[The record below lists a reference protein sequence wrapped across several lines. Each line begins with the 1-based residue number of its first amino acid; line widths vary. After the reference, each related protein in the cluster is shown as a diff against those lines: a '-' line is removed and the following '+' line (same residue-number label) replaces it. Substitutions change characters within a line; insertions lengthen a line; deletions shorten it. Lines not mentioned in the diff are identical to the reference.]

1 MPLLC
6 RRSALPP
13 VSARMVLLSAFMAGL
28 CATGA
33 LFFLVSRLEARQEE
47 LRFRDLAQ
55 RRFTAIRIGTEGA
68 LAALQGVNQLFAAMG
83 TVSGEQFRI
92 YTRPMLQAHPYLV
105 ALGFQRIVPAQE
117 RAAYEA
123 RMRLTSPAFQITE
136 LAPGGSLVRA
146 GNRATY
152 RVIEYIEP
160 LAGNEVVV
168 GMDSGFLEIP
178 SAAAQRAAQLGLPT
192 ATALFGL
199 PQYKGMKK
207 GFLVLLPVYAWKT
220 SGEGTAPMRVAGY
233 NAAVFLAEELFARI
247 LAPSRVVTSPGL
259 TMSVHSLASDQMAEE
274 VFRSTS
280 TASDVFWLERHV
292 ARLFGS
298 RPLLLH
304 EDIDIAGSAWRLT
317 ARTAGEFLPEHHAG
331 SLLVLL
337 LGLASTLSAA
347 GYLRKLNRRTL
358 DLAHA
363 NAMLN
368 RDIAERHEIAQALSR
383 SEDRFRRLVE
393 LSSDWYWEQDA
404 AYRFSLLAGRKVRE
418 APGMLARVIGRTR
431 WEVALS
437 ADPEDLAAHRALVE
451 RHQPFQNFEY
461 LLTLN
466 HGQQVWLSVNG
477 EPFFNEDGQFAGYRG
492 TGRDISQRKRSEQA
506 LRELTA
512 HRESI
517 KEQERKRIARE
528 IHDELGQTLLALRL
542 DVASLHLRVGAHIR
556 LRERV
561 GLALSQIDF
570 TIRAVR
576 NIINDLRPPVLD
588 LGLDAAIEWQVGQ
601 FQRRSGI
608 HCHLAWNSGATNLD
622 ERVATALFRI
632 VQEALT
638 NVLRHAGASA
648 VTITLGSTARA
659 VNITIA
665 DNGRGAQPEDCRR
678 AGSFGLAGIS
688 ERVVALGGKF
698 DIVSEPGS
706 GLTLLICLPLQQASH
721 AHAYP

>member
-1 MPLLC
+1 MPLL
-6 RRSALPP
+6 RRTSALPP
-13 VSARMVLLSAFMAGL
+13 VSPRMVLLLVFLAGL

-33 LFFLVSRLEARQEE
+33 LFFLVSRLETRQQE
-47 LRFRDLAQ
+47 LHFRELAQ
-55 RRFTAIRIGTEGA
+55 RRFTAIRVGTEGA
-68 LAALQGVNQLFAAMG
+68 LAALHGVNQLFAAMG
-83 TVSGEQFRI
+83 RVSDEQFRI
-92 YTRPMLQAHPYLV
+92 YTRPLLQAHPYLV
-105 ALGFQRIVPAQE
+105 ALGFQRIVLAQE

-123 RMRLTSPAFQITE
+123 RMRLTFPAFQITE
-136 LAPGGSLVRA
+136 LAPDGSLVRA
-146 GNRATY
+146 GSRPTY

-160 LAGNEVVV
+160 LAGNEAVF
-168 GMDSGFLEIP
+168 GMDSSFLGVH
-178 SAAAQRAAQLGLPT
+178 SAAARRAVQLGLPA

-199 PQYKGMKK
+199 PQYRGMKK
-207 GFLVLLPVYAWKT
+207 GFLVLLPVY
-220 SGEGTAPMRVAGY
+220 SGESSEQGTAPTRVSGY
-233 NAAVFLAEELFARI
+233 NAALFLADELFARI
-247 LAPSRVVTSPGL
+247 LASTRVMTSPGL
-259 TMSVHSLASDQMAEE
+259 TMSVHSLASGQMAEE
-274 VFRSTS
+274 VFRSADP
-280 TASDVFWLERHV
+280 ASDAFRLEQPV

-304 EDIDIAGSAWRLT
+304 EDIDVAGSAWRLT
-317 ARTAGEFLPEHHAG
+317 AGAGCKFRPEHHAG

-347 GYLRKLNRRTL
+347 AYLRKLNRRTL

-368 RDIAERHEIAQALSR
+368 RDIAERREIALALSR

-437 ADPEDLAAHRALVE
+437 ADPDDLAVHRALVE
-451 RHQPFQNFEY
+451 AHQPFQNFEY

-477 EPFFNEDGQFAGYRG
+477 EPVFDEDGYFAGYRG

-542 DVASLHLRVGAHIR
+542 DVASLYLRVGGHAR

-561 GLALSQIDF
+561 GLALSQIDI
-570 TIRAVR
+570 TVRAVR

-608 HCHLAWNSGATNLD
+608 HCHLAWNSSAAGLD

-638 NVLRHAGASA
+638 NVLRHASASE

-659 VNITIA
+659 VNMTIN
-665 DNGRGAQPEDCRR
+665 DNGRGAQPKDCRR

-688 ERVVALGGKF
+688 ERIVALGGKF
-698 DIVSEPGS
+698 EIVSKPGM
-706 GLTLLICLPLQQASH
+706 GLTLIICLPLQQAS
-721 AHAYP
+721 

>member
-1 MPLLC
+1 MPLL
-6 RRSALPP
+6 RRTSVLPP
-13 VSARMVLLSAFMAGL
+13 VSARMVLLSVLAAGL

-33 LFFLVSRLEARQEE
+33 LFFLVSRLETRQVE
-47 LRFRDLAQ
+47 LHFRDLAQ
-55 RRFTAIRIGTEGA
+55 RRFIAIRTGADGA
-68 LAALQGVNQLFAAMG
+68 LAALHGVNQLFAAMG

-92 YTRPMLQAHPYLV
+92 YTRPLLHANPYLV
-105 ALGFQRIVPAQE
+105 ALGFQRIVLADE
-117 RAAYEA
+117 RVVYEA
-123 RMRLTSPAFQITE
+123 RMRLRFPGFQITE
-136 LAPGGSLVRA
+136 LAPDGSVVRA
-146 GNRATY
+146 GNRSTY

-160 LAGNEVVV
+160 AAGNEVVF
-168 GMDSGFLEIP
+168 GMDSSFSEVHNV
-178 SAAAQRAAQLGLPT
+178 AARRAVQLGLPA
-192 ATALFGL
+192 ATTLFGL
-199 PQYKGMKK
+199 PQYKQMRK
-207 GFLVLLPVYAWKT
+207 GFLVLLPVHAWKN
-220 SGEGTAPMRVAGY
+220 SEEGGVPMRVAGY
-233 NAAVFLAEELFARI
+233 NAAVFLADELFARI
-247 LAPSRVVTSPGL
+247 LASTKGVSSPGL
-259 TMSVHSLASDQMAEE
+259 TISVHALASGQMAEE
-274 VFRSTS
+274 VFRS
-280 TASDVFWLERHV
+280 AIPAPERFWLERHV
-292 ARLFGS
+292 AWLFGS

-317 ARTAGEFLPEHHAG
+317 AGAAPKFLPERHVG
-331 SLLVLL
+331 SLLVLF
-337 LGLASTLSAA
+337 LGLASTLLAA
-347 GYLRKLNRRTL
+347 GYLKKLDRRTL

-368 RDIAERHEIAQALSR
+368 RDIAERREIALALSR

-393 LSSDWYWEQDA
+393 LSSDWYWEQDT
-404 AYRFSLLAGRKVRE
+404 AYRFRLLAGRKIRE
-418 APGMLARVIGRTR
+418 APAMLARVIGRTR

-437 ADPEDLAAHRALVE
+437 ADPERLAAHRALVE
-451 RHQPFQNFEY
+451 AHQPFQNFEY
-461 LLTLN
+461 LLALN
-466 HGQQVWLSVNG
+466 HDEHVWLSVNG
-477 EPFFNEDGQFAGYRG
+477 EPVFGEDGQFAGYRG

-542 DVASLHLRVGAHIR
+542 DVASLHLRVGGHAR

-561 GLALSQIDF
+561 GLALSQIDI

-608 HCHLAWNSGATNLD
+608 DCHLAWNSGATGLD
-622 ERVATALFRI
+622 ERLATALFRI

-648 VTITLGSTARA
+648 VTITLGSTAGA
-659 VNITIA
+659 VNMTIA
-665 DNGRGAQPEDCRR
+665 DNGKGARPEDCRR

-698 DIVSEPGS
+698 DIVSEPGM
-706 GLTLLICLPLQQASH
+706 GLTLIICLPLQQAS
-721 AHAYP
+721 

>member
-1 MPLLC
+1 MPLS
-6 RRSALPP
+6 RRTSVLPP
-13 VSARMVLLSAFMAGL
+13 VSARIVLLLVLMAGL
-28 CATGA
+28 CATAA
-33 LFFLVSRLEARQEE
+33 LFFLVSRLETRQEE
-47 LRFRDLAQ
+47 LRFRELAQ
-55 RRFTAIRIGTEGA
+55 RRFNAIRIGTDGA
-68 LAALQGVNQLFAAMG
+68 LAALHGVNQLFTAMG

-92 YTRPMLQAHPYLV
+92 YTRPLLQAHPYLV
-105 ALGFQRIVPAQE
+105 ALGYQRIVLAEE

-123 RMRLTSPAFQITE
+123 RMRLRFPAFQITE
-136 LAPGGSLVRA
+136 LTPDGSLVRA
-146 GNRATY
+146 GDRPTY
-152 RVIEYIEP
+152 RVIEYVEP
-160 LAGNEVVV
+160 AAENEVVF
-168 GMDSGFLEIP
+168 GMDSGFLEVHNV
-178 SAAAQRAAQLGLPT
+178 AARRAAQLGLPA

-199 PQYKGMKK
+199 PQYTGVKK
-207 GFLVLLPVYAWKT
+207 GFLLLLPVHAWKT
-220 SGEGTAPMRVAGY
+220 SEEGAAPMRVAGY
-233 NAAVFLAEELFARI
+233 NAAVFLADELFARI
-247 LAPSRVVTSPGL
+247 LASTRVVTTPGL
-259 TMSVHSLASDQMAEE
+259 TMSVHALAPGGKAEE
-274 VFRSTS
+274 VFRSES
-280 TASDVFWLERHV
+280 PASDGFWLEQHV

-317 ARTAGEFLPEHHAG
+317 AEATCEFLPEHHAG

-347 GYLRKLNRRTL
+347 GYLGKLNRRTL

-368 RDIAERHEIAQALSR
+368 RDIAERRDIALALSR

-393 LSSDWYWEQDA
+393 LSSDWYWEQDT

-418 APGMLARVIGRTR
+418 TPAMLARVIGRTR
-431 WEVALS
+431 WDVAL
-437 ADPEDLAAHRALVE
+437 AAHPADLAEHRALVE
-451 RHQPFQNFEY
+451 AHQPFQHFEY

-466 HGQQVWLSVNG
+466 HNEQVWLSVNG
-477 EPFFNEDGQFAGYRG
+477 EPVFDEHGQFAGYRG
-492 TGRDISQRKRSEQA
+492 TGRDISRRKRSEQA
-506 LRELTA
+506 LRGLTA

-542 DVASLHLRVGAHIR
+542 DVASLYVRVGGHAR
-556 LRERV
+556 LGERV
-561 GLALSQIDF
+561 GLALSQIDI

-588 LGLDAAIEWQVGQ
+588 LGLDAAIEWQVRQ

-608 HCHLAWNSGATNLD
+608 HCHLAWNSGATGLD

-638 NVLRHAGASA
+638 NVLRHANASE
-648 VTITLGSTARA
+648 VTITLGSNGGA
-659 VNITIA
+659 VNMTIT
-665 DNGRGAQPEDCRR
+665 DNGRGADPEDCRR

-698 DIVSEPGS
+698 DIVSEPGM
-706 GLTLLICLPLQQASH
+706 GLTLFICLPLQPAS
-721 AHAYP
+721 

>member
-1 MPLLC
+1 MPLL
-6 RRSALPP
+6 RRTSAFPP
-13 VSARMVLLSAFMAGL
+13 VSARTVLLSVLMAGL
-28 CATGA
+28 CATAA
-33 LFFLVSRLEARQEE
+33 LFVLVSRLETRQEE
-47 LRFRDLAQ
+47 LRFRELAQ

-68 LAALQGVNQLFAAMG
+68 LAALQGVNQLFTAMG
-83 TVSGEQFRI
+83 TVSAEQFRI
-92 YTRPMLQAHPYLV
+92 YTLPLLQAHPYLI
-105 ALGFQRIVPAQE
+105 ALGFQRNVLAE
-117 RAAYEA
+117 DRAAYEA
-123 RMRLTSPAFQITE
+123 RVRLLFPAFQITE
-136 LAPGGSLVRA
+136 PAPDGGLIRA
-146 GNRATY
+146 GKRPAY
-152 RVIEYIEP
+152 RVIEYIQP
-160 LAGNEVVV
+160 LAGNEVVF
-168 GMDSGFLEIP
+168 GMDSGTLQVHNV
-178 SAAAQRAAQLGLPT
+178 AARQAAQTGLPA

-199 PQYKGMKK
+199 PQYKGVKK
-207 GFLVLLPVYAWKT
+207 GFLVLLPVYAWKN
-220 SGEGTAPMRVAGY
+220 SEEGTAPMRVAGY
-233 NAAVFLAEELFARI
+233 NAAVFLADELFSRT
-247 LAPSRVVTSPGL
+247 LASTGAVTSPGL
-259 TMSVHSLASDQMAEE
+259 TMSVHALASGEMVEE
-274 VFRSTS
+274 VFRSANP
-280 TASDVFWLERHV
+280 ASHGFWLEQHV

-298 RPLLLH
+298 QPLLLH

-317 ARTAGEFLPEHHAG
+317 AAAACEFLPEHHAG

-347 GYLRKLNRRTL
+347 AYLRRLNRRTL

-368 RDIAERHEIAQALSR
+368 RDIAERHDIALALSR

-404 AYRFSLLAGRKVRE
+404 AYRFSLLAGRKVKE
-418 APGMLARVIGRTR
+418 TPGMLARVIGRTR

-437 ADPEDLAAHRALVE
+437 ADPENLAAHRALVE
-451 RHQPFQNFEY
+451 AHQPFQNFEY

-466 HGQQVWLSVNG
+466 QSQQVWLSVNG
-477 EPFFNEDGQFAGYRG
+477 EPVFGEDGQFAGYRG

-542 DVASLHLRVGAHIR
+542 DVASLHLRVGGHAR

-561 GLALSQIDF
+561 GLALSQIDI
-570 TIRAVR
+570 TVRAVR

-608 HCHLAWNSGATNLD
+608 HCHLAWNSSAAGLD

-632 VQEALT
+632 VQEALS
-638 NVLRHAGASA
+638 NVLRHAGASE

-659 VNITIA
+659 VNMTIN

-688 ERVVALGGKF
+688 ERIVALGGKF
-698 DIVSEPGS
+698 DIASKPGM
-706 GLTLLICLPLQQASH
+706 GLTLIICLPLQQAS
-721 AHAYP
+721 